1 MNHSG
6 SNINLTVGASGIKMV
21 TIDTGTM
28 IGNHDMQ
35 GISFAS
41 GGEKVGAAITVIKK
55 LCCLLVQ
62 GKKVGGSK

>member
-41 GGEKVGAAITVIKK
+41 GGEKVGAAITIIKK
-55 LCCLLVQ
+55 TMLFVSAGEKGRGQ
-62 GKKVGGSK
+62 